1 MQTLDSGILVVQPG
15 HPNVKIMQSYR
26 LNADRV
32 LELVEGPTPTPGR
45 GQVLIR
51 VKATSLNGRDMLIT
65 SGLYPFPPLPNL
77 IQLSDAAG
85 VIEAV
90 GPDTTRFRVGDRVVN
105 SFNPT
110 WYGGPVRKLG
120 RMYGTDIDGWLTD
133 YAVVDE
139 NVLVSMPEHLS
150 FEEAATLPCAAL
162 TGWSAVAGVGP
173 GDTVLVQGSGGV
185 SLFALQFARTA
196 GARVIATTSSE
207 AKAERL
213 RELGASDVV
222 NYAETPDWGSVVR
235 KFTDDRGVD
244 IVVEVGGAATIPQ
257 SVQALALHGTISLV
271 GHLGGAG
278 QGMDLM
284 PLSLRFATLRAIG
297 VGSRSDLEEMNRVI
311 ARHRVRPVIDRVFPF
326 PEALQAFEH
335 FAHGSRFGKV
345 VISH

>member
-1 MQTLDSGILVVQPG
+1 MQNLDSRILVVQWGRPS
-15 HPNVKIMQSYR
+15 VEIMQSYR
-26 LNADRV
+26 LNADRA
-32 LELVEGPTPTPGR
+32 LELVEGPTPAPGR

-51 VKATSLNGRDMLIT
+51 VKATSLNSRDMVIA

-90 GPDTTRFRVGDRVVN
+90 GPDTTRFQVGDRVVN

-110 WYGGPVRKLG
+110 WFGGPVRKVG
-120 RMYGTDIDGWLTD
+120 RMYGTDIDGWLSD

-139 NVLVSMPEHLS
+139 HALVSMPRHLS

-185 SLFALQFARTA
+185 SLFALQFALTA

-207 AKAERL
+207 AKTERL
-213 RELGASDVV
+213 LELGASDAI
-222 NYAETPDWGSVVR
+222 NYAETPHWGSVVR
-235 KFTDDRGVD
+235 TLTDDLGVD
-244 IVVEVGGAATIPQ
+244 LVVEVGGAATISQ
-257 SVQALALHGTISLV
+257 SVKALALHGTISLV
-271 GHLGGAG
+271 GHLGGSE
-278 QGMDLM
+278 QGMSLM

-297 VGSRSDLEEMNRVI
+297 VGSRSDLEEMNRVVSQ
-311 ARHRVRPVIDRVFPF
+311 HRIRPVVDRAFPF
-326 PEALQAFEH
+326 SDAPQAFEH

>member
-1 MQTLDSGILVVQPG
+1 MLIVVSTVSTRSMTPRPWTIGCKLSASGILVVQPG

-51 VKATSLNGRDMLIT
+51 VKATSLNGRDMLIA

-110 WYGGPVRKLG
+110 WYGGPMRKLG

-222 NYAETPDWGSVVR
+222 NYAETP
-235 KFTDDRGVD
+235 T
-244 IVVEVGGAATIPQ
+244 GAPSSASSPTTVASTSSSKSAVP
-257 SVQALALHGTISLV
+257 
-271 GHLGGAG
+271 
-278 QGMDLM
+278 
-284 PLSLRFATLRAIG
+284 PP
-297 VGSRSDLEEMNRVI
+297 SRSPC
-311 ARHRVRPVIDRVFPF
+311 RPSPCTAPSPWSATSAAPGR
-326 PEALQAFEH
+326 AWT
-335 FAHGSRFGKV
+335 
-345 VISH
+345 

>member
-1 MQTLDSGILVVQPG
+1 
-15 HPNVKIMQSYR
+15 MQSYR
-26 LNADRV
+26 LNTDRA
-32 LELVEGPTPTPGR
+32 LEWVEGPTPAPGR
-45 GQVLIR
+45 GQVLVR
-51 VKATSLNGRDMLIT
+51 VKATSLNSRDMVIAN
-65 SGLYPFPPLPNL
+65 GLYPFPPLPNL

-90 GPDTTRFRVGDRVVN
+90 GPETTRFQVGDRVVN

-110 WYGGPVRKLG
+110 WFGGPVRKVG
-120 RMYGTDIDGWLTD
+120 RMYGTDIDGWLSD

-139 NVLVSMPEHLS
+139 HALVSMPGHLS

-162 TGWSAVAGVGP
+162 TAWSAVAGVGP

-185 SLFALQFARTA
+185 SLFALQFALAA
-196 GARVIATTSSE
+196 GARTIATTSSE

-213 RELGASDVV
+213 LGLGASDAV

-235 KFTDDRGVD
+235 TLTDDRGVD
-244 IVVEVGGAATIPQ
+244 LVVEVGGAATIPQ
-257 SVQALALHGTISLV
+257 SVEALALHGTISLV

-297 VGSRSDLEEMNRVI
+297 VGSRSDLEEMNRVLSQ
-311 ARHRVRPVIDRVFPF
+311 HRIRPVIDRVFPF
-326 PEALQAFEH
+326 SDAPQAFDH

>member
-1 MQTLDSGILVVQPG
+1 
-15 HPNVKIMQSYR
+15 MQSYR
-26 LNADRV
+26 LNADLA
-32 LELVEGPTPTPGR
+32 LELVKEPTPTPGR
-45 GQVLIR
+45 GQVLVR
-51 VKATSLNGRDMLIT
+51 VKATSLNSRDTVIASGR
-65 SGLYPFPPLPNL
+65 YPLPPLPNL

-105 SFNPT
+105 SFHPT
-110 WYGGPVRKLG
+110 WFGGPMRKVG
-120 RMYGTDIDGWLTD
+120 RMYGTDIDGWLSD

-139 NVLVSMPEHLS
+139 NALVSMPEHLS

-185 SLFALQFARTA
+185 SLFALRFARTA
-196 GARVIATTSSE
+196 GARVLATTSSE

-213 RELGASDVV
+213 RALGASDVV
-222 NYAETPDWGSVVR
+222 NYAETPGWGSLVR
-235 KFTDDRGVD
+235 ELTDDRGVD
-244 IVVEVGGAATIPQ
+244 TVVEVGGAATISQ
-257 SVQALALHGTISLV
+257 SVEALAPHGTISLV

-297 VGSRSDLEEMNRVI
+297 VGSRGDLEEMNRVL
-311 ARHRVRPVIDRVFPF
+311 AQHRIRPVMDRVFPF
-326 PEALQAFEH
+326 SEAPQAFEH

-345 VISH
+345 VISHEPE